1 VSTKK
6 FGQFGTREEFLTNEI
21 RTLNRYISQMIET
34 MRVMQINRQDM
45 SDEVERLNSKVE
57 KNDWRGLLGTEIKK
71 IRDNAQTTDEAIYA
85 TERKLREKN
94 CG

>member
-1 VSTKK
+1 MSTKK

-34 MRVMQINRQDM
+34 MKVMQINRQDM
-45 SDEVERLNSKVE
+45 SEEVERLNSKVE
-57 KNDWRGLLGTEIKK
+57 KNDWRGLLGIEVKE
-71 IRDNAQTTDEAIYA
+71 IRDGAKTTDDAIYA

-94 CG
+94 GG